1 VSIFG
6 RIADRIRREPAV
18 VIGIVAAAVL
28 AVVQSLAGNE
38 VISPDIAASIG
49 RALDPQSGWALPII
63 VGIVTRFFVSPAT
76 SPGV

>member
-1 VSIFG
+1 MSIFG
-6 RIADRIRREPAV
+6 RIADRIRSEPAV

-38 VISPDIAASIG
+38 VISPDLAASLGNAI
-49 RALDPQSGWALPII
+49 DPQSGWALPII